1 MVSAPILKELSADSK
16 AFFFGLFVK
25 DHLHGGLKNTHK
37 TGFCDSD
44 GDLHGRGILVK
55 QIQARK
61 IQWNIV
67 NLTPCLKG
75 KRNELT
81 KTLAEY
87 IQN

>member
-25 DHLHGGLKNTHK
+25 DHLRGGAKNTHK
-37 TGFCDSD
+37 NGCCDSD

-75 KRNELT
+75 KRN
-81 KTLAEY
+81 
-87 IQN
+87 